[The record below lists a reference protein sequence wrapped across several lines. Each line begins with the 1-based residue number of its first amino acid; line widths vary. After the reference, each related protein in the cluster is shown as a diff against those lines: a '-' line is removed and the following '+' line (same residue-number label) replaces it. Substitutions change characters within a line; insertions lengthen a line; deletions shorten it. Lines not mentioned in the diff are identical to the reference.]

1 MEGKVEF
8 QSKGCEIM
16 GAGADNVH
24 TVKGT
29 GGA

>member
-16 GAGADNVH
+16 GVGADNVH